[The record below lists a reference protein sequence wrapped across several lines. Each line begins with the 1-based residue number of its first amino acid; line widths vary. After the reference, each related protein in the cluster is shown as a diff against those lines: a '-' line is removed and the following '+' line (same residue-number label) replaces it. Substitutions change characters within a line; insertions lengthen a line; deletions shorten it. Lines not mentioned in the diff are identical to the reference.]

1 MPIEITVE
9 ISGSGSD
16 RTLTFSES
24 PVRVGRNQLNDI
36 TIDDPFISQ
45 WHGLIRFGSEGI
57 TYSDLG
63 STNGSIIEGVRL
75 STNVPNRLSDRSRV
89 LLGRIELAV
98 SMAHE
103 DTGPRKTIGWGHPSS
118 QSRRSREPIAAH
130 NAAAKSGLAKPP
142 TPHPAASQGRAA
154 PPSVNSR
161 SSRRSARPSSA
172 CARDM
177 SSSGSRSGSGPS
189 MVGRRSI
196 VHEPLRPCWIISSSR
211 TRQSPL

>member
-36 TIDDPFISQ
+36 AIDDPFISQ
-45 WHGLIRFGSEGI
+45 WHGLIHFGAEEI

-75 STNVPNRLSDRSRV
+75 STNVPIRLSDRSHV

-98 SMAHE
+98 SMTHE
-103 DTGPRKTIGWGHPSS
+103 ETGRKTIGWGHPSS
-118 QSRRSREPIAAH
+118 QSRGSREPIAAH
-130 NAAAKSGLAKPP
+130 NAAAQGGLAKPP
-142 TPHPAASQGRAA
+142 TPRPAASQGRAA
-154 PPSVNSR
+154 PP
-161 SSRRSARPSSA
+161 A
-172 CARDM
+172 
-177 SSSGSRSGSGPS
+177 
-189 MVGRRSI
+189 
-196 VHEPLRPCWIISSSR
+196 
-211 TRQSPL
+211 